1 MGPWPCQRDSTVSG
15 LVSLA
20 DMRVRKLLLTA
31 EELLRLPDTG
41 RRLELVEGEL
51 FEMPPAGGEH
61 GNIAM
66 RIGARLSI
74 FVERNRLGRAFA
86 AETGFILA
94 RDPDTVRAP
103 DASFVSYAN
112 LPQGVLPLGYLEL
125 APDLAVEVTSPSDSA
140 REVQQKT
147 DSWLAAGTS
156 EVWVL
161 SPGQR
166 TVTVHRA
173 GQEPIVIDQFR
184 SLSGGSL
191 IPGFEV
197 PVRELFD

>member
-1 MGPWPCQRDSTVSG
+1 
-15 LVSLA
+15 
-20 DMRVRKLLLTA
+20 MRVRKLLLTA

-61 GNIAM
+61 GDIAAVVLIVLGEYV
-66 RIGARLSI
+66 RRH
-74 FVERNRLGRAFA
+74 RLGRTFA
-86 AETGFILA
+86 AETGFVLA

-103 DASFVSYAN
+103 DASFVSYGR
-112 LPQGVLPLGYLEL
+112 LPRGEVPPGYVDM

-156 EVWVL
+156 EVWVV
-161 SPGQR
+161 SPRER
-166 TVTVHRA
+166 TVTVYRL
-173 GQEPIVIDQFR
+173 GQHPAVIDQSG
-184 SLSGGSL
+184 SLLGGDL

-197 PVRELFD
+197 PVRELFN